1 MTPALVYTARSHL
14 GMVRENNEDS
24 AYAGPRLLALAD
36 GMGGHAA
43 GEIASQFVVAALAK
57 LDEDE
62 PGQDLTGTLTHAL
75 TVGNEA
81 IAAHVEAHPETEGMG
96 CTATAL
102 LFDGRRMGL
111 IHVGDS
117 RAYLLRDGTLSQ
129 ITKDDTFVQ
138 SLVDRGELSEDEA
151 HSHPRRSL
159 ILKAL
164 TGEPVEPTVVTR
176 EARIGDRYLLCSDGL
191 SDPVSTATISE
202 TLATGTPDEAADRLV
217 QLALRSGGPDNITV
231 VVADVADSPRNT
243 PTIPVVVGAASTD
256 EPGVVDPAADPYS
269 GTAAGKA
276 AAFSRAQSA
285 SRTGAAGAAGAAAGA
300 AGAAGAAAASGG
312 AHGSDV
318 ADSNAGGTSGSK
330 RGRKSKGRG
339 RGGRAAGAA
348 GTGGAAGAGQDHDDD
363 DNTDADADPPRG
375 SRWRF
380 ALSVVGVLV
389 VIAGIVGVST
399 LLIRSNYF
407 VTEQD
412 SQVVVKRGISGDVF
426 GISLSSVARIAC
438 LTPEGTLTMH
448 DPDSIPTNCDVFTLG
463 DLREPA
469 RETVRAGMPSGSLA
483 EANAQ
488 VARLAQDNLLPPC
501 EPEEAAPRAGER
513 GDGDA
518 PSSSSNTPD
527 EPGEPAPDTDRPTRG
542 ADEPAPGANDPADP
556 DAPTDPDAEG
566 DEPSPTARPTPPQV
580 PGENCRAVS

>member
-62 PGQDLTGTLTHAL
+62 PGQDLTGTLSRAL
-75 TVGNEA
+75 TIGNSA
-81 IAAHVEAHPETEGMG
+81 IAAHVDAHPETDGMG

-117 RAYLLRDGTLSQ
+117 RAYLLRDGELSQ

-202 TLATGTPDEAADRLV
+202 TLAAGSVDEAADRLV

-231 VVADVADSPRNT
+231 VVADVVESARDT
-243 PTIPVVVGAASTD
+243 PVIPVVVGAASSD

-269 GTAAGKA
+269 ATAAGKA
-276 AAFSRAQSA
+276 AAFSRSRVASQNGEGADGDSA
-285 SRTGAAGAAGAAAGA
+285 DGAGDGR
-300 AGAAGAAAASGG
+300 
-312 AHGSDV
+312 SD
-318 ADSNAGGTSGSK
+318 GQSGSA
-330 RGRKSKGRG
+330 
-339 RGGRAAGAA
+339 GRAGSES
-348 GTGGAAGAGQDHDDD
+348 DDD
-363 DNTDADADPPRG
+363 EADADPPRG

-399 LLIRSNYF
+399 LLVRSNYF
-407 VTEQD
+407 VTDQE
-412 SQVVVKRGISGDVF
+412 SQVVVKRGIAGDVF
-426 GISLSSVARIAC
+426 GIALSSVSRVAC

-448 DPDSIPTNCDVFTLG
+448 EPDAIPSGCDVFTLG

-469 RETVRAGMPSGSLA
+469 RETVRAGMPSGSLS
-483 EANAQ
+483 EANSQ
-488 VARLAQDNLLPPC
+488 VLRLAQDNLLPPC
-501 EPEEAAPRAGER
+501 EPEEGQARGGE
-513 GDGDA
+513 GGAGDA
-518 PSSSSNTPD
+518 PPSS
-527 EPGEPAPDTDRPTRG
+527 
-542 ADEPAPGANDPADP
+542 
-556 DAPTDPDAEG
+556 
-566 DEPSPTARPTPPQV
+566 PSPTPPIPGPVPTLPRAAPTIPPPSRPTPHPAKTAASRLPRRV
-580 PGENCRAVS
+580 PPRRRSPGRTAGR

>member
-43 GEIASQFVVAALAK
+43 GEVASQYVVAELAR
-57 LDEDE
+57 LDEDD
-62 PGQDLTGTLTHAL
+62 PGQDLTGALSVAL
-75 TVGNEA
+75 TSGNDA
-81 IAAHVEAHPETEGMG
+81 IAAHVDAYPETEGMG

-117 RAYLLRDGTLSQ
+117 RAYLLRDGSLSQ

-138 SLVDRGELSEDEA
+138 SLVDRGELSADEA

-176 EARIGDRYLLCSDGL
+176 EARVGDRYLLCSDGL
-191 SDPVSTATISE
+191 SDPVSADTISE
-202 TLATGTPDEAADRLV
+202 TLAAGTVDEAADRLV

-231 VVADVADSPRNT
+231 VVADVVESAKDT
-243 PTIPVVVGAASTD
+243 PVVPVVVGAASAD
-256 EPGVVDPAADPYS
+256 PAVVDPATDPLAN
-269 GTAAGKA
+269 TAAGKA
-276 AAFSRAQSA
+276 AAFSRAQLA
-285 SRTGAAGAAGAAAGA
+285 SRAEAAG
-300 AGAAGAAAASGG
+300 GG
-312 AHGSDV
+312 TGGG
-318 ADSNAGGTSGSK
+318 AGGTVGA
-330 RGRKSKGRG
+330 GNGRG
-339 RGGRAAGAA
+339 RGSAGDS
-348 GTGGAAGAGQDHDDD
+348 GQPGGAGRPGGSNRPGGAGRPGGSGPGETESGDDD
-363 DNTDADADPPRG
+363 ELDAAPPRG

-389 VIAGIVGVST
+389 VIAGVVGVST

-407 VTEQD
+407 VVEQD
-412 SQVVVKRGISGDVF
+412 SQVVVKRGIPGDIF
-426 GISLSSVARIAC
+426 GVSLASVSRIAC
-438 LTPEGTLTMH
+438 LTDEGDLTLH
-448 DPDSIPTNCDVFTLG
+448 DPDSIPVGCNVFTLG

-469 RETVRAGMPSGSLA
+469 RESVRAGMPSGSLP
-483 EANAQ
+483 EATGQ
-488 VARLAQDNLLPPC
+488 VVRLAADNLLPPC
-501 EPEEAAPRAGER
+501 ETSDPKPAEGTDEKAT
-513 GDGDA
+513 
-518 PSSSSNTPD
+518 PSSSSPSPTPTTGQ
-527 EPGEPAPDTDRPTRG
+527 PGPAEGDTRTT
-542 ADEPAPGANDPADP
+542 
-556 DAPTDPDAEG
+556 PTDPAPREG
-566 DEPSPTARPTPPQV
+566 SDPAADEDPATPSSSARPAPPQV

>member
-43 GEIASQFVVAALAK
+43 GEVASQYVVAELAR
-57 LDEDE
+57 LDEDD
-62 PGQDLTGTLTHAL
+62 PGQDLTGAL
-75 TVGNEA
+75 TVALTSGNA
-81 IAAHVEAHPETEGMG
+81 SIAAHVDAYPETEGMG

-117 RAYLLRDGTLSQ
+117 RAYLLRDGSLSQ

-138 SLVDRGELSEDEA
+138 SLVDRGELSADEA

-176 EARIGDRYLLCSDGL
+176 EARVGDRYLLCSDGL
-191 SDPVSTATISE
+191 SDPVSADTISE
-202 TLATGTPDEAADRLV
+202 TLAAGTVDEAADRLV

-231 VVADVADSPRNT
+231 VVADVVESAKDT
-243 PTIPVVVGAASTD
+243 PVVPVVVGAASAD
-256 EPGVVDPAADPYS
+256 PAVVDPATDPLAN
-269 GTAAGKA
+269 TAAGKA
-276 AAFSRAQSA
+276 AAFSRAQLA
-285 SRTGAAGAAGAAAGA
+285 SRAEAAG
-300 AGAAGAAAASGG
+300 GG
-312 AHGSDV
+312 TGGG
-318 ADSNAGGTSGSK
+318 AGGTVGA
-330 RGRKSKGRG
+330 GNGRG
-339 RGGRAAGAA
+339 RGSAGDS
-348 GTGGAAGAGQDHDDD
+348 GQPGGAGRPGGSNRPGGAGRPGGSGPGETESGDDD
-363 DNTDADADPPRG
+363 ELDAAPPRG

-389 VIAGIVGVST
+389 VIAGVVGVST

-407 VTEQD
+407 VVEQD
-412 SQVVVKRGISGDVF
+412 SQVVVKRGIPGDIF
-426 GISLSSVARIAC
+426 GVSLASVSRIAC
-438 LTPEGTLTMH
+438 LTDEGDLTLH
-448 DPDSIPTNCDVFTLG
+448 DPDSIPVGCNVFTLG

-469 RETVRAGMPSGSLA
+469 RESVRAGMPSGSLP
-483 EANAQ
+483 EATGQ
-488 VARLAQDNLLPPC
+488 VVRLAADNLLPPC
-501 EPEEAAPRAGER
+501 ETSDPKPAEGTDEKAT
-513 GDGDA
+513 
-518 PSSSSNTPD
+518 PSSSSPSPTPTTGQ
-527 EPGEPAPDTDRPTRG
+527 PGPAEGDTRTT
-542 ADEPAPGANDPADP
+542 
-556 DAPTDPDAEG
+556 PTDPAPREG
-566 DEPSPTARPTPPQV
+566 SDPATREGSDPATEEDRATPSSPARPAPPQV